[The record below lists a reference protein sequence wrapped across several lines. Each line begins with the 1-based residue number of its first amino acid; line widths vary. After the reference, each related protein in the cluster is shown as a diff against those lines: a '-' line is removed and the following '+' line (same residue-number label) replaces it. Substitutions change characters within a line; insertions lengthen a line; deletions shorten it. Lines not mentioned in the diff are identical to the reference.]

1 MEKRD
6 YTNEDKMLEKFYGK
20 KVATERLNIE
30 GFAKPM
36 PFDIYD
42 GYAVCRDFRGHT
54 YDMVYPLL
62 KMAKEC
68 KELYEP
74 IMEYVG
80 GIDSIDEIT
89 VIHVLM
95 TFSTLYKDGVEVQA
109 AA

>member
-36 PFDIYD
+36 LFDIYD

-74 IMEYVG
+74 IIEYVG
-80 GIDSIDEIT
+80 GIESADEIT